1 MSFRQVSRFAKFAL
15 LALGLVASAPSVA
28 LPGFARQTGAECSSC
43 HIGFSEL
50 TAKGRYFKMSGYTLG
65 EKDWQ
70 PLSLGLLA
78 SRTSV
83 DSARPGV
90 SDEVPFKDDGRVVGQ
105 TAGLYYA
112 GSITD
117 RIGAFIN
124 FNQDLQNRRGELEMT
139 DIRFSDTAKLAGKNL
154 VWGFSV
160 NNAPLVQDTWNTFG
174 PYSSPFNSP
183 GEKTGIKPPAGVV
196 LDNMLNSRVVGA
208 TAYGWWDK
216 SLYLELGGYRTAD
229 KVFSAFRFGI
239 PKEERVVLKGL
250 NPFWRAAYQFNFS
263 EDKSLMVG
271 AFGMDT
277 KIYPDNTDSSG
288 STDKFRDVGIDA
300 NYQYDSDEHRLRATV
315 AHVWEKQNLDAS
327 FARGL
332 ATNSS
337 NDLSTTR
344 ARLTY
349 YYQKKY
355 GATLGYFNIK
365 GSRDALR
372 YETEDP
378 GVGEPITGSA
388 NSSPRTNGYMA
399 ELSYLP
405 AENLKVGL
413 QYTAYAKFMGARN
426 NYDGN
431 GRDASD
437 NNTLF
442 LYAWLL
448 F

>member
-1 MSFRQVSRFAKFAL
+1 M
-15 LALGLVASAPSVA
+15 
-28 LPGFARQTGAECSSC
+28 
-43 HIGFSEL
+43 
-50 TAKGRYFKMSGYTLG
+50 
-65 EKDWQ
+65 
-70 PLSLGLLA
+70 
-78 SRTSV
+78 
-83 DSARPGV
+83 
-90 SDEVPFKDDGRVVGQ
+90 
-105 TAGLYYA
+105 
-112 GSITD
+112 
-117 RIGAFIN
+117 
-124 FNQDLQNRRGELEMT
+124 
-139 DIRFSDTAKLAGKNL
+139 
-154 VWGFSV
+154 
-160 NNAPLVQDTWNTFG
+160 
-174 PYSSPFNSP
+174 
-183 GEKTGIKPPAGVV
+183 
-196 LDNMLNSRVVGA
+196 
-208 TAYGWWDK
+208 
-216 SLYLELGGYRTAD
+216 
-229 KVFSAFRFGI
+229 FSAFRFGI

-300 NYQYDSDEHRLRATV
+300 NYQYDSDEHRLRLQWHTYGKNRISMRALPGALRRILPTTC
-315 AHVWEKQNLDAS
+315 S
-327 FARGL
+327 P
-332 ATNSS
+332 
-337 NDLSTTR
+337 TTR

-372 YETEDP
+372 YETEGIPASANRLP
-378 GVGEPITGSA
+378 GV
-388 NSSPRTNGYMA
+388 RTA
-399 ELSYLP
+399 VPAPTATWRSLSYLP

-413 QYTAYAKFMGARN
+413 QSTAYAKFMGASN